1 MESMLAPRLAD
12 TRASYY
18 IYQGSVKDFQQAR
31 GVRLVAEGFA
41 DAQRLRRAAQRKYPF
56 STE

>member
-1 MESMLAPRLAD
+1 MGVTVMLTFVVSVIERIRRLLKR
-12 TRASYY
+12 T
-18 IYQGSVKDFQQAR
+18 AR
-31 GVRLVAEGFA
+31 GVRLVADGLA

>member
-1 MESMLAPRLAD
+1 MLTFVVYLIDRIRRLLKRTA
-12 TRASYY
+12 
-18 IYQGSVKDFQQAR
+18 QGVQ
-31 GVRLVAEGFA
+31 LVAEGFA